1 MATHLTV
8 LSCAAQYTFLASVGS
23 NPLFEPPIA
32 RLIES
37 YVGTVLTSGGTSD
50 CGTESALI
58 FMGSLNGLTCFACL
72 SPVFLCVDVKFDVN
86 PRFQRQPRG
95 SSILRK
101 LFALN

>member
-1 MATHLTV
+1 MAR
-8 LSCAAQYTFLASVGS
+8 
-23 NPLFEPPIA
+23 P
-32 RLIES
+32 IES

-58 FMGSLNGLTCFACL
+58 FIGFSLNGLTCPCVSLF

-95 SSILRK
+95 WLVQFFENF
-101 LFALN
+101 LH